1 MSNTSKI
8 NGFRPVTDGI
18 GANWSGKVN
27 MYAVATDEGTAIF
40 VGDLVKL
47 NGGGTADGTPAV
59 SQCAASGIPVGVVVG
74 MVPAKMDPIGG
85 KMSTGST
92 TLDTPQYAAATAA
105 VVKYIMVADDPNLIM
120 EVQEDADTS
129 TVAVT
134 QLGLN
139 FNFVVGSG
147 STTTGTSAMQLDS
160 NTGNT
165 TNTLP
170 LKLVGF
176 ARRVD
181 NDLADASGY
190 KKCLV
195 KFNAHQYVS
204 HTGSTGV

>member
-1 MSNTSKI
+1 
-8 NGFRPVTDGI
+8 
-18 GANWSGKVN
+18 
-27 MYAVATDEGTAIF
+27 
-40 VGDLVKL
+40 
-47 NGGGTADGTPAV
+47 
-59 SQCAASGIPVGVVVG
+59 

>member
-1 MSNTSKI
+1 MSNVSKVR
-8 NGFRPVTDGI
+8 GFIPVSDFGA
-18 GANWSGKVN
+18 ANWNGKVN

-40 VGDLVKL
+40 VGDLVTL
-47 NGGGTADGTPAV
+47 NGGATADGTPAV
-59 SQCAASGIPVGVVVG
+59 TQMAASGIPVGVVVG
-74 MVPAKMDPIGG
+74 VVPAKMDPIGG

-92 TLDTPQYAAATAA
+92 SLDTPQYAAATAG
-105 VVKYIMVADDPNLIM
+105 VVKYIMVADDPDILL

-139 FNFVVGSG
+139 FNVVVGSG

-160 NTGNT
+160 NTGAA

-176 ARRVD
+176 ARRVN
-181 NDLADASGY
+181 NDLAAASAY
-190 KKCLV
+190 KKCIV
-195 KFNAHQYVS
+195 KLNTHQYS
-204 HTGSTGV
+204 TATGTTGV